1 MSRFMRRRDR
11 VLESQTL
18 HIPADVWEALPG
30 EDGRVWSERW
40 LDFFRSRDF
49 ARGKTV
55 YAPDG
60 SVFHKSTGEDS
71 RAIIPVFERTHSVR
85 AWRRSHPSR

>member
-18 HIPADVWEALPG
+18 HIPADVFSPASG
-30 EDGRVWSERW
+30 EDVRVWDERW
-40 LDFFRSRDF
+40 KQWWRDRDF
-49 ARGKTV
+49 GRGMTA
-55 YAPDG
+55 YSPDG
-60 SVFHKSTGEDS
+60 AVFHKSTGENS

-85 AWRRSHPSR
+85 AWRRSHPGR

>member
-1 MSRFMRRRDR
+1 MRRAEREPESD
-11 VLESQTL
+11 VLR
-18 HIPADVWEALPG
+18 IPADVWEALPG
-30 EDGRVWSERW
+30 EDGRSWSERW

-85 AWRRSHPSR
+85 AWRRSHPGR

>member
-1 MSRFMRRRDR
+1 MRRRGSIP
-11 VLESQTL
+11 ESKTL
-18 HIPADVWEALPG
+18 RIPADVWEAAPG
-30 EDGRVWSERW
+30 EDGRSWSERW

-55 YAPDG
+55 FAPDG

-85 AWRRSHPSR
+85 AWRRSHPGR